1 MSTFTLDTL
10 STFAN
15 NAKIYLFIYFTYLF
29 IGFLVLR
36 THLDVFKMVFYML
49 IVFSDSLCKYD
60 LCLFPVHFLVRYKTQ
75 SLCDETSLTV
85 T

>member
-49 IVFSDSLCKYD
+49 IAVFLYVNMTYA
-60 LCLFPVHFLVRYKTQ
+60 FFQ
-75 SLCDETSLTV
+75 FIF
-85 T
+85 